1 MQKSRRRIGAARDQA
16 ALQPAFHFPHQ
27 LRVALKV
34 LPFARAPTPNNANV
48 SCKGREQKARLDK
61 FSFRFEISG

>member
-1 MQKSRRRIGAARDQA
+1 MGVVYEAVQISLGRRA
-16 ALQPAFHFPHQ
+16 
-27 LRVALKV
+27 ALKV